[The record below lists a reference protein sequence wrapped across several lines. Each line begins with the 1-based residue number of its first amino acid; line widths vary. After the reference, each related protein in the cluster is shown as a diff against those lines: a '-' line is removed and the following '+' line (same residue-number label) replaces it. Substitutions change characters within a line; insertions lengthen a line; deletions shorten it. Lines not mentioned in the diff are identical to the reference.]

1 MTRSVRQSKILDI
14 ITAYEI
20 ETQEDLVNQLRAA
33 NFDVTQATISRDI
46 KELGLIK
53 ILSSDSNKYKYAIV
67 DSTEKQA
74 SNKYLYLFKE
84 SVISIKQ
91 AQNLV
96 VIKTLKGMAGAISNM
111 LDKFNIDGL
120 MGSTYGDDTV
130 MTIFSDSIDSNRA
143 LIKLNDLFNS

>member
-14 ITAYEI
+14 ISAYEI

-53 ILSSDSNKYKYAIV
+53 ILSAESNKYKYAVV
-67 DSTEKQA
+67 DASEKQT

-84 SVISIKQ
+84 AIISIKQ
-91 AQNLV
+91 AQYFV
-96 VIKTLKGMAGAISNM
+96 VIRTLKGMAAAIAAM
-111 LDKFNIDGL
+111 LDKFNLENL
-120 MGSTYGDDTV
+120 MGATFGDDTV
-130 MTIFSDSIDSNRA
+130 MAIFPDATDSIRA
-143 LIKLNDLFNS
+143 LSKLTDLFNS